1 MNEITWEMLEQALEE
16 KKLEVLEDYKVLDF
30 ICKEMHII
38 AKKYKDKEE
47 IKDEINKKYAIP
59 EHNYNKGILDRIKD
73 RHDKHKKINPIK
85 PIMPIF

>member
-38 AKKYKDKEE
+38 AKKYKEKDKCED
-47 IKDEINKKYAIP
+47 KRDVIP
-59 EHNYNKGILDRIKD
+59 KHNYDKGVLERIKD